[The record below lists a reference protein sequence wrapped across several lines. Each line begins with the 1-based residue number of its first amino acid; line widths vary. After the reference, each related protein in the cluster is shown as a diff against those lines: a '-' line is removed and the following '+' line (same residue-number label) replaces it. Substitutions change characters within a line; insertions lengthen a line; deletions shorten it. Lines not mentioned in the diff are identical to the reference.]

1 MTYVLTQIVAV
12 ILLAGLF
19 VSTGALL
26 ERGVP
31 RLRVVS
37 AAVPLVRIA
46 SGMAAWIG
54 VAFALA
60 ATGQLTWGPLTA
72 IGVLG
77 MVGGCVAGLR
87 SASQWRVHSRP
98 GVDDGRRELRN
109 ARDPGSEPWIVLLFA
124 PAAVLAAV
132 FILQLHPSIA
142 FDDSVYHL
150 TLPKL
155 YIAAGGFREVP
166 FNVYSH
172 WPHNTELLYAVVM
185 IWQDYILAKLF
196 NWFMLVLL
204 VIAVVRFNNAAQ
216 TRLAAGVG
224 ASLLL
229 ANFSLLWEATTA
241 YVDIAIAFWAFMSFV
256 LVWEYVE
263 RRATSFLVMAGICSG
278 IAAGSKLS
286 GIFIGCALVVVLLTD
301 ALERKSPWREWLGP
315 TALLLGLTVLLASPW
330 YVKGFVYTGSPAF
343 PVGYGLLPSRI
354 GEYEWSARLSQQFW
368 NWHHGIGMG
377 RRWTDY
383 LLLPLRV
390 SVEARPG
397 EFGTFEGRLNPFW
410 AGLVPIA
417 LIGSVFDQRVRRLM
431 VFATTYF
438 VLWASTSQQVR
449 FLIPLLPHAA
459 CAAGLTLT
467 MALKSIMARRGVGPS
482 ALRNRALVGIAVGLV
497 FQGSLFWV
505 ARFHLRAVLREA
517 PRFVANQRVTP
528 AEVLPP
534 VFDFI
539 NHALPSD
546 ARLMMLN
553 TSDGFFL
560 DRAFIAD
567 SFPQASQMADLL
579 WRDPTAERVERAVES
594 LGITHVVLHGRNWGI
609 DYPQALWDFL
619 GNDARARI
627 VYSMRDPRYIV
638 FQLLP
643 ARDGSP

>member
-1 MTYVLTQIVAV
+1 MAYVLTQIVAV

-19 VSTGALL
+19 VFTGVLL
-26 ERGVP
+26 ERVVP
-31 RLRVVS
+31 GLCVVS
-37 AAVPLVRIA
+37 ATVPLVRIA

-60 ATGQLTWGPLTA
+60 AAGQLTWGPLTA
-72 IGVLG
+72 LGVLG
-77 MVGGCVAGLR
+77 MGGGCVLGVR
-87 SASQWRVHSRP
+87 SSFQGRVHGRLGVEDARRRP
-98 GVDDGRRELRN
+98 GN
-109 ARDPGSEPWIVLLFA
+109 AHDAGPEPWAVLLIA
-124 PAAVLAAV
+124 PAVVLAAI

-155 YIAAGGFREVP
+155 YVAAGGFREVP

-185 IWQDYILAKLF
+185 VWQDYILAKLF
-196 NWFMLVLL
+196 NWCVLVLL
-204 VIAVVRFNNAAQ
+204 VIAVVRFNNAAHS
-216 TRLAAGVG
+216 RLAAGVG

-241 YVDIAIAFWAFMSFV
+241 YVDIAIAFWAFMGFV
-256 LVWEYVE
+256 LVSEYLE
-263 RRATSFLVMAGICSG
+263 RRATSFLVTAGICSG

-286 GIFIGCALVVVLLTD
+286 GIFIGCALAVVLLTES
-301 ALERKSPWREWLGP
+301 LESKSTWRGWFRP
-315 TALLLGLTVLLASPW
+315 AALLLGLTVLLAAPW
-330 YVKGFVYTGSPAF
+330 YLKGLVHTGSPAF

-354 GEYEWSARLSQQFW
+354 GEYEWSPRLSQQFW

-390 SVEARPG
+390 SVEARSG
-397 EFGTFEGRLNPFW
+397 EFGTFEGRLNPLW

-417 LIGSVFDQRVRRLM
+417 LVGGVFDRRVRRLM

-438 VLWASTSQQVR
+438 LLWASMSQQVR

-459 CAAGLTLT
+459 CAAGLTVA
-467 MALKSIMARRGVGPS
+467 MALKSITARRGVGPS
-482 ALRNRALVGIAVGLV
+482 GLGNTALVGIACGLV

-505 ARFHLRAVLREA
+505 ARFHLRAVRRQA
-517 PRFVANQRVTP
+517 PRLVANERVTL

-539 NHALPSD
+539 NHELPSD

-579 WRDPTAERVERAVES
+579 WRDPTVEGVERTVES

-609 DYPQALWDFL
+609 DYPPGLWALL
-619 GNDARARI
+619 RNEGRARV
-627 VYSMRDPRYIV
+627 VYSMRDPAYIV

-643 ARDGSP
+643 AGDGSS